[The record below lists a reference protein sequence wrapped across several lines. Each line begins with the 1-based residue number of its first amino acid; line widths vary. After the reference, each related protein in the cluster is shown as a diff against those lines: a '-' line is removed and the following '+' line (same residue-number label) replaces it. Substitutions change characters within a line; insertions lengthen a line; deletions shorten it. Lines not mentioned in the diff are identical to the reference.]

1 MEIKIITLHS
11 LFNPGSAFQAFAL
24 QKYLSKEN
32 NVKIIDYR
40 PAYSRHG
47 GSLIKDIL
55 RTLLFF
61 RLRMSET
68 RKFHSFMNKY
78 MNLTKTFYNY
88 NSLRRANLKADIF
101 IAGSDQ
107 LWNTDYACGNDDA
120 FYLDFV
126 KGGKK
131 ITYSTSVGKKV
142 IDEKNL
148 NKIKACADSF
158 SSIAVREKDTAIQ
171 LTEKL
176 GREVTWVCDPV
187 FLLGRDV
194 YDSMI
199 EQKPMFDKPY
209 AFVYLSPKS
218 PMLDA
223 LVAHF
228 RAKGL
233 MIVLGGGF
241 NTSRC
246 DCDVHIKDLGPLDF
260 LNCIKYAEVVV
271 STSFHATA
279 FCHIFH
285 KEFVTIIP
293 PKNGE
298 RVVSLLEQ
306 TGLMNR
312 CVVDSVDFDAVQKP
326 IDWDEVDLKLR
337 EYVDASKEYLGK
349 IKDIESSSV

>member
-24 QKYLSKEN
+24 QMYLSKTN

-40 PAYSRHG
+40 PGYTRY
-47 GSLIKDIL
+47 GSSIVKAII
-55 RTLLFF
+55 RKILFF
-61 RLRMSET
+61 RLR
-68 RKFHSFMNKY
+68 RNVVLKFNSFINKY
-78 MNLTKTFYNY
+78 MNLTKTFYDY
-88 NSLRRANLKADIF
+88 NSLRNANFKADLF
-101 IAGSDQ
+101 IVGSDQ
-107 LWNTDYACGNDDA
+107 LWNTDFPCGNDNA

-126 KGGKK
+126 KSGKK
-131 ITYSTSVGKKV
+131 ITYSTSVGKKG

-148 NKIKACADSF
+148 NKIKTFADSF
-158 SSIAVREKDTAIQ
+158 SSISVREKDTAIQ

-176 GREVTWVCDPV
+176 GREVVWVCDPV

-228 RAKGL
+228 RSKGL

-246 DCDVHIKDLGPLDF
+246 DCDVHIKDMGPLDF

-285 KEFVTIIP
+285 KEFVTILP

-306 TGLMNR
+306 TGLKNR
-312 CVVDSVDFDAVQKP
+312 SVIDSVDFEAVQKP
-326 IDWDEVDLKLR
+326 INWDEIDSLL
-337 EYVDASKEYLGK
+337 KEYTEVSKKYLQDTIK
-349 IKDIESSSV
+349 INP

>member
-32 NVKIIDYR
+32 EVEIIDYR
-40 PAYSRHG
+40 PAYTRYG
-47 GSLIKDIL
+47 KSLLKAIIRKI
-55 RTLLFF
+55 LFF
-61 RLRMSET
+61 RLRKSEV
-68 RKFHSFMNKY
+68 RKFHAFVNKY
-78 MNLTKTFYNY
+78 MNLTKTFYKY
-88 NSLRRANLKADIF
+88 GSLKRANLKADLF

-107 LWNTDYACGNDDA
+107 LWNTDYPCGNDNA

-126 KGGKK
+126 NDAKK

-148 NKIKACADSF
+148 NKIKTHAESF

-176 GREVTWVCDPV
+176 GRKVAWVCDSV
-187 FLLGRDV
+187 FLLDRDV
-194 YDSMI
+194 YESMI
-199 EQKPMFDKPY
+199 VQNSMFDKPY
-209 AFVYLSPKS
+209 AFIYLSPKS
-218 PMLDA
+218 RVLDA

-228 RAKGL
+228 RSKGL

-246 DCDVHIKDLGPLDF
+246 DCDVHIKDMGPLDF
-260 LNCIKYAEVVV
+260 LNCIKYAEIVI

-285 KEFVTIIP
+285 KEFVTILP

-306 TGLMNR
+306 TGLVNR
-312 CVVDSVDFDAVQKP
+312 SVVDSVDFDAVQKP
-326 IDWDEVDLKLR
+326 IDWDEVDMKLR
-337 EYVDASKEYLGK
+337 EYVDASKEYLK
-349 IKDIESSSV
+349 STVRV

>member
-24 QKYLSKEN
+24 QEYLSKEN
-32 NVKIIDYR
+32 DVEIIDYR
-40 PAYSRHG
+40 PGYTRYGKSIVKAFVRK
-47 GSLIKDIL
+47 I
-55 RTLLFF
+55 LFF
-61 RLRMSET
+61 RLRMRES
-68 RKFHSFMNKY
+68 RKFHSFMKKY
-78 MNLTKTFYNY
+78 MNLTRTFYNY
-88 NSLRRANLKADIF
+88 RRLCNASLMADLF

-107 LWNTDYACGNDDA
+107 LWNTDYPCGNDSA

-126 KGGKK
+126 EGVKK

-148 NKIKACADSF
+148 NKIKKYAGSF
-158 SSIAVREKDTAIQ
+158 SSIAVREKDTATQ

-187 FLLGRDV
+187 FLLSREV

-209 AFVYLSPKS
+209 AFIYLSPKS
-218 PMLDA
+218 PMLDS
-223 LVAHF
+223 LVGYF
-228 RAKGL
+228 RSKGL

-241 NTSRC
+241 NSSRC
-246 DCDVHIKDLGPLDF
+246 ECDVHKKDMGPLDF
-260 LNCIKYAEVVV
+260 LNCIKFAEVVV

-279 FCHIFH
+279 FCHVFH
-285 KEFVTIIP
+285 KDFVTILP

-298 RVVSLLEQ
+298 RIVSLLEQ
-306 TGLMNR
+306 TGLMSR
-312 CVVDSVDFDAVQKP
+312 SVIDSVDFDAVQNP
-326 IDWDEVDLKLR
+326 IDWSEVDSLLA
-337 EYVDASKEYLGK
+337 EYVNFSKKYLQTA
-349 IKDIESSSV
+349 IK

>member
-11 LFNPGSAFQAFAL
+11 LFNPGSAFQAYAL
-24 QKYLSKEN
+24 QEYLSKEN
-32 NVKIIDYR
+32 DVEIIDYR
-40 PAYSRHG
+40 PGYTRYG
-47 GSLIKDIL
+47 NSLVKAIVRKIL
-55 RTLLFF
+55 YF
-61 RLRMSET
+61 RLRKSET
-68 RKFHSFMNKY
+68 LKFHAFVKKY
-78 MNLTKTFYNY
+78 MKLTKTFYNY
-88 NSLRRANLKADIF
+88 KDLCKANLKADLF

-107 LWNTDYACGNDDA
+107 LWNTDYPCGNDNA

-126 KGGKK
+126 QGVKK

-148 NKIKACADSF
+148 NKIKKYAGSF
-158 SSIAVREKDTAIQ
+158 SSIAVREKDTATQ
-171 LTEKL
+171 LTKKL
-176 GREVTWVCDPV
+176 GREVTWVCDSV
-187 FLLGRDV
+187 FLLGHDV
-194 YDSMI
+194 YESMI

-223 LVAHF
+223 LVAYF
-228 RAKGL
+228 RSKGL

-246 DCDVHIKDLGPLDF
+246 DCDVHIKDMGPLDF
-260 LNCIKYAEVVV
+260 LNCIKYAKVVV

-285 KEFVTIIP
+285 KEFVTILP

-312 CVVDSVDFDAVQKP
+312 SVVDSVNFDAVQKP
-326 IDWDEVDLKLR
+326 IDWDEVDAKLN
-337 EYVDASKEYLGK
+337 EYVSASKTYLK
-349 IKDIESSSV
+349 SAVRI

>member
-24 QKYLSKEN
+24 QKFLSNDNKVE
-32 NVKIIDYR
+32 IIDYR
-40 PAYSRHG
+40 PGYTRYG
-47 GSLIKDIL
+47 NSLVKAIVRKI
-55 RTLLFF
+55 LFF
-61 RLRMSET
+61 HLRMSET
-68 RKFHSFMNKY
+68 RKFHSFMKKY

-88 NSLRRANLKADIF
+88 KDLCQANLKADLF

-107 LWNTDYACGNDDA
+107 LWNTDYPCGNDNA

-126 KGGKK
+126 HGVKK

-148 NKIKACADSF
+148 NKIKAYADSF

-194 YDSMI
+194 YESMI
-199 EQKPMFDKPY
+199 EQKSMFDKPY
-209 AFVYLSPKS
+209 AFIYLSPKS

-228 RAKGL
+228 RSKGL

-246 DCDVHIKDLGPLDF
+246 DCDVHIKDMGPLDF
-260 LNCIKYAEVVV
+260 LNCIKYAEVVI

-285 KEFVTIIP
+285 KEFVTILP

-306 TGLMNR
+306 TRLMNR
-312 CVVDSVDFDAVQKP
+312 HILDALDIDAVQKP
-326 IDWDEVDLKLR
+326 INWDDVDVKMN
-337 EYVDASKEYLGK
+337 EYIGLSKEYLH
-349 IKDIESSSV
+349 EALSC

>member
-24 QKYLSKEN
+24 QKFLSKDNKVE
-32 NVKIIDYR
+32 IIDYR
-40 PAYSRHG
+40 PGYTRYGNSFVKAIIRK
-47 GSLIKDIL
+47 I
-55 RTLLFF
+55 LFF

-88 NSLRRANLKADIF
+88 KRLCKATLKADLF
-101 IAGSDQ
+101 VAGSDQ
-107 LWNTDYACGNDDA
+107 LWNTDYPCGNDNA

-126 KGGKK
+126 HGVKK
-131 ITYSTSVGKKV
+131 ITYSTSVGKKI
-142 IDEKNL
+142 IDQKNL
-148 NKIKACADSF
+148 NKIKSYADSF
-158 SSIAVREKDTAIQ
+158 FSIAVREKDTAIQ
-171 LTEKL
+171 LSEKL
-176 GREVTWVCDPV
+176 GRKVFWVCDPV
-187 FLLGRDV
+187 FLLNRDV
-194 YDSMI
+194 YESMI

-218 PMLDA
+218 PMLDS
-223 LVAHF
+223 LVSHY
-228 RAKGL
+228 RSKGL
-233 MIVLGGGF
+233 KIVLGGGF

-246 DCDVHIKDLGPLDF
+246 DCDVHIKDMGPLDF
-260 LNCIKYAEVVV
+260 LNCIKFAEVVV

-285 KEFVTIIP
+285 KEFVTILP

-306 TGLMNR
+306 TGLLNR
-312 CVVDSVDFDAVQKP
+312 SVVASVDFDVVQKT
-326 IDWDEVDLKLR
+326 IDWENVEVKLNEYAQKSKNYLK
-337 EYVDASKEYLGK
+337 
-349 IKDIESSSV
+349 SVVK

>member
-1 MEIKIITLHS
+1 MEIKIVTLHS

-32 NVKIIDYR
+32 KVEIVDYR
-40 PAYSRHG
+40 PAYSRHS

-55 RTLLFF
+55 RNILFF
-61 RLRMSET
+61 RLRMSEI
-68 RKFHSFMNKY
+68 RKFHAFMNKY
-78 MNLTKTFYNY
+78 MSLTKTFYNY
-88 NSLRRANLKADIF
+88 KSLCKANLMADLF

-107 LWNTDYACGNDDA
+107 LWNTDYACGHDNA

-126 KGGKK
+126 QGVKK
-131 ITYSTSVGKKV
+131 ISYSTSIGKKV

-148 NKIKACADSF
+148 SKIKTFVDSF
-158 SSIAVREKDTAIQ
+158 SLLAVREKDTAVQ

-194 YDSMI
+194 YEAMI
-199 EQKPMFDKPY
+199 EQRSFFDKPY

-228 RAKGL
+228 RSKGL

-241 NTSRC
+241 NTNRC
-246 DCDVHIKDLGPLDF
+246 DCDVHIKDMGPLDF

-285 KEFVTIIP
+285 KEFVTILP

-306 TGLMNR
+306 TGLMKR
-312 CVVDSVDFDAVQKP
+312 GVVDSVDFDAVQKT
-326 IDWDEVDLKLR
+326 IDWSEVDKKLN
-337 EYVDASKEYLGK
+337 EYVDVSKEYLK
-349 IKDIESSSV
+349 SAIQI

>member
-24 QKYLSKEN
+24 QKYLSKDNKVE
-32 NVKIIDYR
+32 IIDYR
-40 PAYSRHG
+40 PGYTRYG
-47 GSLIKDIL
+47 KSLLKAIIRKI
-55 RTLLFF
+55 LFF
-61 RLRMSET
+61 RLRMSEA
-68 RKFHSFMNKY
+68 RKFHAFMNKY
-78 MNLTKTFYNY
+78 MNLTNTFYKY
-88 NSLRRANLKADIF
+88 SSLKKANLKADLF

-107 LWNTDYACGNDDA
+107 LWNTDYPCGNDDA
-120 FYLDFV
+120 FYLAFV
-126 KGGKK
+126 NNAKK
-131 ITYSTSVGKKV
+131 IAYSTSVGKKV
-142 IDEKNL
+142 IDERNL
-148 NKIKACADSF
+148 NKIKAYVDSF

-187 FLLGRDV
+187 FLLNRDV
-194 YDSMI
+194 YESMI
-199 EQKPMFDKPY
+199 EQKSRFNKPY

-218 PMLDA
+218 PMLDV
-223 LVAHF
+223 LVAHY
-228 RAKGL
+228 RSKGL

-246 DCDVHIKDLGPLDF
+246 DCDVHIKDMGPLDF

-285 KEFVTIIP
+285 KEFVTILP

-298 RVVSLLEQ
+298 RVVSLLKQ
-306 TGLMNR
+306 TELMNR
-312 CVVDSVDFDAVQKP
+312 SIVDEVNLNIVLKP
-326 IDWDEVDLKLR
+326 INWDKVDKKMN
-337 EYVDASKEYLGK
+337 EYIDVSKEYLRGI
-349 IKDIESSSV
+349 IK